1 MTESQEKYGE
11 LRSIRKSRTDF

>member
-11 LRSIRKSRTDF
+11 LMSIRKARTDF

>member
-11 LRSIRKSRTDF
+11 LMRIRKTRTDF

>member
-11 LRSIRKSRTDF
+11 LMSIRKAKTDF

>member
-11 LRSIRKSRTDF
+11 LMSIRKSRTDF

>member
-11 LRSIRKSRTDF
+11 LMSIRKTRTDF